1 MSVTQFFRPAA
12 FHCPLGESE
21 LALTGMAGEEGLSR
35 LSSFR
40 VDLVSENHEI
50 NLDKLIGQPAAVRL
64 ALGAG
69 KGGNRYFH
77 GIISRFRQLPEVDR
91 YARYRAEIVP
101 WLWLLTRTSDCRI
114 FQKLTV
120 PEILEDV
127 SSANTG
133 SPTTNS
139 V

>member
-1 MSVTQFFRPAA
+1 
-12 FHCPLGESE
+12 
-21 LALTGMAGEEGLSR
+21 MAGEEGLSR

-120 PEILEDV
+120 PEILEGRLPQTRVLQLRTPFDKLLPAPGILRPGTPKPT
-127 SSANTG
+127 STLSAA
-133 SPTTNS
+133 
-139 V
+139 